1 MTPGDD
7 SSPLR
12 TQQNLGSYHSAFPF
26 VPVKALKAPAVCQGP
41 RTCRGHTGGCQH
53 LSSRGLGPEA
63 PTAAHH
69 SVSTGVNVTPLRG
82 KGKDAWSLMVMDSA
96 CRRQPLREL
105 ETPSHK
111 PPLIIILFI
120 IPFKANLHA
129 KFRGIVPIL
138 FLASANIPGKSTPK
152 TTLASLS
159 PTMRGKDAED
169 KRSDR
174 EASPAF

>member
-7 SSPLR
+7 SSPLW
-12 TQQNLGSYHSAFPF
+12 TQQILGNYHSAFPF

-41 RTCRGHTGGCQH
+41 RRCKGHTGGCQH
-53 LSSRGLGPEA
+53 LSSRGFGPEA
-63 PTAAHH
+63 PTAAHQ
-69 SVSTGVNVTPLRG
+69 SVSTAVNITPLQG
-82 KGKDAWSLMVMDSA
+82 KGKDTWSLMVMDSA
-96 CRRQPLREL
+96 WRRQPLREL

-111 PPLIIILFI
+111 LPLIIILSI
-120 IPFKANLHA
+120 IPFKANLHS

-152 TTLASLS
+152 ATLASLS

-169 KRSDR
+169 KRSER
-174 EASPAF
+174 EPSPAF